1 MLLCN
6 CPGDVQ
12 GASGT
17 KFIVDI
23 LANCVTVDGEGRNKV
38 VRPVPLDD
46 NGEPA
51 VVGIPLN
58 QVCASLLVLFMCSV
72 YERWGFFETWFKQ
85 TLLVLHP
92 LLVGCETWNQF
103 EMSSKS
109 KVCP

>member
-12 GASGT
+12 GASGN

-38 VRPVPLDD
+38 VRPVPLVD

-58 QVCASLLVLFMCSV
+58 QVCASLLCVV
-72 YERWGFFETWFKQ
+72 YMKGVVSLKHGLYIHF
-85 TLLVLHP
+85 
-92 LLVGCETWNQF
+92 
-103 EMSSKS
+103 
-109 KVCP
+109 